1 MKRIFIFLLCFVA
14 FSFNNAIAQSN
25 ETDKKAQKEAREQ
38 AKRERKD
45 AEKQLAEKYKYF
57 VITSD
62 PEGAKIESNGEV
74 LGATP
79 FKKAMDSYYFYNG
92 PRFATSSYIPAPIS
106 ITVSKEGYVA
116 KTLVITK
123 GPFEWVSINGANRMI
138 YYVASSP
145 EFHIKLE
152 PIGQFL
158 GTNPFSEMSDSQ
170 NALPSATSNSSIETL
185 TTEQIV
191 QKTLPAIVVVRTPE
205 GSGSGFFILD
215 SGIIVTNRHV
225 VGSSQKV
232 TIITSKGE
240 SIESKSV
247 FIHPTK
253 DLALVKVEGGTFPF
267 IPIANPAS
275 VNVGADVIAIGSP
288 GVGGTTLQN
297 TVTKGI
303 ISSFRELQDDGLIVQ
318 TDVAINP
325 GNSGGPLLN
334 SRGEVVGVN
343 TFKVVGREG
352 LGFSV
357 FGSEILQMLKEH
369 FNFVPS
375 YQQASKPVEAKTPKI
390 SKVIA
395 QITSEPDGAEI
406 YVDGNFVGSTPSK
419 ISLSVGEH
427 TIKVTRKGF
436 TDWER
441 KMNIEAESTP
451 SFHAPLE
458 KIPTVQSNPK

>member
-1 MKRIFIFLLCFVA
+1 MKRIFILLLCFIA
-14 FSFNNAIAQSN
+14 FSFSNVVAQSSDA
-25 ETDKKAQKEAREQ
+25 DKKAQKEAEKQ
-38 AKRERKD
+38 AKRERKQ
-45 AEKQLAEKYKYF
+45 AEKELAEKYKF
-57 VITSD
+57 FTITSEPD
-62 PEGAKIESNGEV
+62 GAKIESNGEV
-74 LGATP
+74 IGVTP
-79 FKKAMDSYYFYNG
+79 FKKPVDSYFFYNG
-92 PRFATSSYIPAPIS
+92 PRFAFSSYIPAPIT

-116 KTLVITK
+116 KTIVITK
-123 GPFEWVSINGANRMI
+123 GPYEWVSLNGVNRII
-138 YYVASSP
+138 YYVVSAP

-152 PIGQFL
+152 PIGEFL
-158 GTNPFSEMSDSQ
+158 GTNPVSKTNDG
-170 NALPSATSNSSIETL
+170 SNSNKLAAENL

-225 VGSSQKV
+225 VGANQKV

-240 SIESKSV
+240 SFESKSV

-253 DLALVKVEGGTFPF
+253 DLALIKVEGSNFPF

-303 ISSFRELQDDGLIVQ
+303 ISSFRELETDGLIVQ

-334 SRGEVVGVN
+334 TRGEVVGVN

-357 FGSEILQMLKEH
+357 FASEILKMLKEQ

-375 YQQASKPVEAKTPKI
+375 YLDSTKSVGIKTSMT
-390 SKVIA
+390 SKVIT

-406 YVDGNFVGSTPSK
+406 YIDGNFVGSTPSK
-419 ISLSVGEH
+419 ISLPVGEH
-427 TIKVTRKGF
+427 TIKIIRKGF
-436 TDWER
+436 IDWER
-441 KMNIEAESTP
+441 KVNIESESTP
-451 SFHAPLE
+451 SFHALLE
-458 KIPTVQSNPK
+458 KTPTTQSNPK

>member
-1 MKRIFIFLLCFVA
+1 MKQIVILLLCVVA
-14 FSFNNAIAQSN
+14 FSFNNAVAQSN

-38 AKRERKD
+38 AKRERKQ
-45 AEKQLAEKYKYF
+45 AEKELAEKYKYF
-57 VITSD
+57 AITSE

-74 LGATP
+74 LGTTP
-79 FKKAMDSYYFYNG
+79 FKKQMDAYFFYYG
-92 PRFATSSYIPAPIS
+92 PRFATSSYIPAPMS
-106 ITVSKEGYVA
+106 ITVSKEGYVS
-116 KTLVITK
+116 KTIIITK
-123 GPFEWVSINGANRMI
+123 GPYEWVSINGVNRMI

-152 PIGQFL
+152 PIGEFL
-158 GTNPFSEMSDSQ
+158 GTNPFAKTTDSQ
-170 NALPSATSNSSIETL
+170 GSSSNAKLPIESF

-215 SGIIVTNRHV
+215 SGIIVTNKHV

-232 TIITSKGE
+232 TIVTSKGE
-240 SIESKSV
+240 SLESKSV

-253 DLALVKVEGGTFPF
+253 DLALIKVQGSSFPF

-275 VNVGADVIAIGSP
+275 VNVGADVVAIGSP

-303 ISSFRELQDDGLIVQ
+303 ISSFRQLESDGLILQ

-334 SRGEVVGVN
+334 TKGEVVGVN

-357 FGSEILQMLKEH
+357 FASEILQMLKEH
-369 FNFVPS
+369 FNFVPAYPDS
-375 YQQASKPVEAKTPKI
+375 AKSTEPKTPTPA
-390 SKVIA
+390 KVVA
-395 QITSEPDGAEI
+395 QVTSEPEGAEI

-436 TDWER
+436 IDWER
-441 KMNIEAESTP
+441 KLNIEAESAP
-451 SFHAPLE
+451 SFNALLE
-458 KIPTVQSNPK
+458 KIPTAQSNPK

>member
-1 MKRIFIFLLCFVA
+1 MKQIFIFLLCCVA
-14 FSFNNAIAQSN
+14 LSFNSANAQSN

-38 AKRERKD
+38 VKRERKD
-45 AEKQLAEKYKYF
+45 GEKQLAEKFKYF

-74 LGATP
+74 IGTTP
-79 FKKAMDSYYFYNG
+79 FRKQMDSYYFYNG

-123 GPFEWVSINGANRMI
+123 GPFEWVSINGAKRMI

-152 PIGQFL
+152 PIGEFL
-158 GTNPFSEMSDSQ
+158 GTNPFSKMNDSQ
-170 NALPSATSNSSIETL
+170 NNALNTKLSGEVF

-191 QKTLPAIVVVRTPE
+191 QKTLPAVVEVRTPE

-232 TIITSKGE
+232 TVVTSKGE
-240 SIESKSV
+240 SFESKSV
-247 FIHPTK
+247 FVHPTK
-253 DLALVKVEGGTFPF
+253 DLALIKVEGSNFPF

-288 GVGGTTLQN
+288 GVSGTTLQN

-303 ISSFRELQDDGLIVQ
+303 ISSFRELQPDGLIVQ

-334 SRGEVVGVN
+334 TRGEVVGVN

-357 FGSEILQMLKEH
+357 FSSEILQMLKEH

-375 YQQASKPVEAKTPKI
+375 YPDSTKSIEVKTPLVT
-390 SKVIA
+390 KVIA
-395 QITSEPDGAEI
+395 QVNSEPEGAEI

-427 TIKVTRKGF
+427 TIKIVRKGF
-436 TDWER
+436 TEWE
-441 KMNIEAESTP
+441 KKVNIESESTP
-451 SFHAPLE
+451 SFYAPLE
-458 KIPTVQSNPK
+458 KIPLVQLNPK

>member
-1 MKRIFIFLLCFVA
+1 
-14 FSFNNAIAQSN
+14 
-25 ETDKKAQKEAREQ
+25 
-38 AKRERKD
+38 
-45 AEKQLAEKYKYF
+45 
-57 VITSD
+57 
-62 PEGAKIESNGEV
+62 
-74 LGATP
+74 
-79 FKKAMDSYYFYNG
+79 
-92 PRFATSSYIPAPIS
+92 
-106 ITVSKEGYVA
+106 
-116 KTLVITK
+116 
-123 GPFEWVSINGANRMI
+123 MI
-138 YYVASSP
+138 YYVASAP

-158 GTNPFSEMSDSQ
+158 GTNPFSKTSENQ
-170 NALPSATSNSSIETL
+170 NNSSISKLPTESL

-232 TIITSKGE
+232 TIVTSKGE
-240 SIESKSV
+240 SLESKSV

-253 DLALVKVEGGTFPF
+253 DLALIKVEGSSFPF

-275 VNVGADVIAIGSP
+275 VNVGADVVAIGSP

-303 ISSFRELQDDGLIVQ
+303 ISSFRDLQTEGLIVQ

-334 SRGEVVGVN
+334 TKGEVVGVN

-357 FGSEILQMLKEH
+357 FSSEILQMLKEH

-375 YQQASKPVEAKTPKI
+375 YPDLAKPVEAKIPAATKI
-390 SKVIA
+390 IA
-395 QITSEPDGAEI
+395 QITSEPEGAEI
-406 YVDGNFVGSTPSK
+406 YVDGSFVGSTPSK
-419 ISLSVGEH
+419 ISLTVGVH

-441 KMNIEAESTP
+441 KLNIEAESTP
-451 SFHAPLE
+451 SFHALLE
-458 KIPTVQSNPK
+458 KVPTIQPNPK